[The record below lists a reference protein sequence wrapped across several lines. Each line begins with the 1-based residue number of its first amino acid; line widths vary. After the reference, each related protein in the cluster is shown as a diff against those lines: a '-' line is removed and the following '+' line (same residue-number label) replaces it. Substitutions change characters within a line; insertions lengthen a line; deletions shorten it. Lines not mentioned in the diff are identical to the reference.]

1 MRSLLWKEWRE
12 QSWKLAFG
20 CVVLAA
26 LALIGLRARVVAD
39 DTMVMTVCFVA
50 MTLLPVLSSTG
61 LVPAER
67 SEGSFDALVA
77 LPVQPWRIFLAKM
90 ILGLLLCVVPL
101 LLAGVASVILT
112 RGREMTGGQ
121 MIDLYVRSTLAT
133 VSLFLWMVFVTIRL
147 PSEGRAALVAMGM
160 WIIWALATIGLGA
173 TEIPSWLRAISPL
186 AFVHG
191 IAGGADGLPPPLLLV
206 LFVQAVIAAGLWFG
220 SARRLIDI
228 KG

>member
-1 MRSLLWKEWRE
+1 MRSLLWKEWLE

-20 CVVLAA
+20 CIVLAA
-26 LALIGLRARVVAD
+26 LTLIGLRARIVAD
-39 DTMVMTVCFVA
+39 DTMAMTVCFVA

-67 SEGSFDALVA
+67 SEGAFDALVA

-90 ILGLLLCVVPL
+90 ILGLLLCVVPVM
-101 LLAGVASVILT
+101 LAGIASVILT
-112 RGREMTGGQ
+112 RGREMTSGQ
-121 MIDLYVRSTLAT
+121 MIDLYLRSTLAT
-133 VSLFLWMVFVTIRL
+133 VSLFLWMVFVTLRL

-160 WIIWALATIGLGA
+160 WIIWALATIGLTA
-173 TEIPSWLRAISPL
+173 PEVPSWVRAISPL

-191 IAGGADGLPPPLLLV
+191 IAGGADELPPLLLV
-206 LFVQAVIAAGLWFG
+206 LVVQAVIAAGLWFG
-220 SARRLIDI
+220 STRRLVDT